1 MLCWGNVEKYMKNI
15 DNLGYFEKLF
25 QSISNKKCMK
35 LIVVNV
41 QISGWFFIYIFFRGQ
56 LNCGGKVP
64 PPLARSLYKDGWMD
78 RLKNSTDEWMY

>member
-1 MLCWGNVEKYMKNI
+1 MLCWGNVENYMKNI

-41 QISGWFFIYIFFRGQ
+41 QISGWFFIYIF
-56 LNCGGKVP
+56 LEAN
-64 PPLARSLYKDGWMD
+64 
-78 RLKNSTDEWMY
+78 

>member
-1 MLCWGNVEKYMKNI
+1 MKNI

-35 LIVVNV
+35 LSLMFKYLV
-41 QISGWFFIYIFFRGQ
+41 GFFRGQ

-64 PPLARSLYKDGWMD
+64 PPLPARLSGALDGDYKDGWMN

>member
-1 MLCWGNVEKYMKNI
+1 MGGGKLQLINGQLQGHQRYRVFSGESGSMLCWGNVENYMKNI

-41 QISGWFFIYIFFRGQ
+41 QISGWFFI
-56 LNCGGKVP
+56 
-64 PPLARSLYKDGWMD
+64 
-78 RLKNSTDEWMY
+78 